1 MKRIALFHGL
11 EMEPVMDFVLFILI
25 LAWICFYGV
34 PRFEA
39 WFERAMLKNYPAKM
53 SRRARR
59 KLKGMVG
66 LAAALALAHPL
77 HAYQRGYSQGYIDVL
92 EGK

>member
-1 MKRIALFHGL
+1 
-11 EMEPVMDFVLFILI
+11 MDFVLFILI

-59 KLKGMVG
+59 KL
-66 LAAALALAHPL
+66 
-77 HAYQRGYSQGYIDVL
+77 DVL